1 MLELQEVSLQLGDSP
16 EDQIL
21 LNEVSAR
28 FRRKHFAAIIGPSGC
43 GKSTLLKVIA
53 GLRESTH
60 GRISW
65 DGRDL
70 AEEGDMDPHEI
81 GYVPQ
86 FSIAFEL
93 LTVIENLDSALRLR
107 VDGLDAEEREA
118 HLNKILREVGIE
130 EIADRQVR
138 VLSGGQKRRLALALE
153 MLSSPHLL
161 LCDEVTSGLDPKA
174 EDEITRLMHGIA
186 HSENRIVL
194 SVTHSLRH
202 LALYDSV
209 VVLYQGRLAYHGP
222 SDYLFHYFH
231 VNVPEELFPRLAE
244 RKAEEW
250 HQSWMK
256 HRDTYYSRYK
266 LDPDLAADTA
276 ALEEVSDMPA
286 PAAESMAQPEHHT
299 PPEQAPHDADA
310 KSTEPP
316 VEETLEKTPEKS
328 VEAVH
333 EKTVEEP
340 PKAADSKHEDAAPK
354 EKEPPAPTGT
364 PSALTQFLVML
375 ARRWKIF
382 FRDRGNIALQF
393 ALLVGFPCLVVI
405 FALNG
410 LPQIKVPESTS
421 SKRMFEQMEQLK
433 NDAVQQQD
441 QVHAGSLVSGLIMFQ
456 VVLLALMGS
465 NNSAREIAA
474 ERLIFEKEK
483 FAGVRPSAYVASKVA
498 FLGVLVLVQSV
509 WMGIFVNFVVQFKG
523 SLAAQ
528 ILLLLLVNGAL
539 TSICLAISSL
549 MKTPEQASLVSIY
562 LVGFQLPLSG
572 AVLALP
578 DAFGWL
584 IRPFIA
590 SYWAWSGFIQTM
602 LETPYYDAVL
612 AVTQTKL
619 SPGPLCAWVLGCH
632 IVIGILIAGLGCR
645 NSHWE

>member
-16 EDQIL
+16 EDQVL
-21 LNEVSAR
+21 LSDVSAR

-60 GRISW
+60 GSISW

-86 FSIAFEL
+86 FSIAYEL
-93 LTVIENLDSALRLR
+93 LTVIENLDSALQLR

-118 HLNKILREVGIE
+118 HLNKVLREVGIE

-186 HSENRIVL
+186 HRENRIVL

-209 VVLYQGRLAYHGP
+209 MVLYQGRLAYHGP

-231 VNVPEELFPRLAE
+231 VTVPEELFPRLAE

-250 HQSWMK
+250 HLSWMK
-256 HRDTYYSRYK
+256 HRDTYYARYK
-266 LDPDLAADTA
+266 LDPDVEADAA
-276 ALEEVSDMPA
+276 ALEEVSDKPESSEQSIAKPEDQIAPDPA
-286 PAAESMAQPEHHT
+286 SKEAIANPAEA
-299 PPEQAPHDADA
+299 
-310 KSTEPP
+310 P
-316 VEETLEKTPEKS
+316 VEKTGDP
-328 VEAVH
+328 
-333 EKTVEEP
+333 
-340 PKAADSKHEDAAPK
+340 ADSKPNDPAPK
-354 EKEPPAPTGT
+354 EKEASVHAGT
-364 PSALTQFLVML
+364 PSALVQFSVML
-375 ARRWKIF
+375 ARRWKMF

-405 FALNG
+405 FALDG
-410 LPQIKVPESTS
+410 LPQIKGLESATS
-421 SKRMFEQMEQLK
+421 STVFEQIEQMK
-433 NDAVQQQD
+433 NEFSQQQEL
-441 QVHAGSLVSGLIMFQ
+441 VHTGSLVSGLVMFQ
-456 VVLLALMGS
+456 VILLALMGS
-465 NNSAREIAA
+465 NNGAREIAS

-498 FLGVLVLVQSV
+498 FLGVLVIAQSV
-509 WMGIFVNFVVQFKG
+509 WMGLFVNFVVQFKG
-523 SLAAQ
+523 SLASQ

-539 TSICLAISSL
+539 TAICLAISSL
-549 MKTPEQASLVSIY
+549 MKTAEQASLVSIY

-578 DAFGWL
+578 SAFGW
-584 IRPFIA
+584 IVRPFIA
-590 SYWAWSGFIQTM
+590 SYWGWSGFIQTM
-602 LETPYYDAVL
+602 HDTRFYEAVL

-619 SPGPLCAWVLGCH
+619 SPEPLCAWVLGCH
-632 IVIGILIAGLGCR
+632 VIIGILIAGLGCR
-645 NSHWE
+645 NSRWE